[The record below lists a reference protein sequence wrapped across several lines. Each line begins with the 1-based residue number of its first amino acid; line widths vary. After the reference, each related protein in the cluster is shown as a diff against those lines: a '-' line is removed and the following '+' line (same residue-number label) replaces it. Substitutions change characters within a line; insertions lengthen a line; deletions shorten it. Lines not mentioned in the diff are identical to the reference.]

1 MEGSPISNLGQ
12 RMKVYGDFADSEM
25 RFRLGAAANKL
36 QKDIHADEMGMRD
49 KYLGLGW
56 DKYKFERKLGKKQA
70 KNFRDDLLM
79 TKIFG
84 LGTAGLSAKIGY
96 DRAQEERAFNQE
108 RTSTLD
114 RLARQLEADALKKQ
128 SDQERL
134 RAYYLSL
141 VK

>member
-1 MEGSPISNLGQ
+1 
-12 RMKVYGDFADSEM
+12 MKVYGDFADSEM
-25 RFRLGAAANKL
+25 RFRLGAAANQL

-84 LGTAGLSAKIGY
+84 LGGAGLSAKIGY
-96 DRAQEERAFNQE
+96 DRAQEERAFAKE
-108 RTSTLD
+108 RNDTMEGYV
-114 RLARQLEADALKKQ
+114 RQLQAKQ
-128 SDQERL
+128 LAEQSAQERL